1 MVPAAEQHKKTLH
14 SMLAS
19 RLSSLKIP
27 SCSTSSTAD
36 PDLDFSE
43 LFGPAPTS
51 STPTGVF
58 LGDPQVIHNR
68 SHSFVGPSP
77 RFTLSK
83 SLPLHQELDSA
94 SETDDEN
101 EMEEVLDEKSDPIM
115 DTVTNNGLLKVEDSE
130 GVRRIGPGDFEI
142 LRVIGKGAFGKVF
155 QVRKKG
161 STSSG
166 ISDYGDGDGDGDGI
180 FAMKVMRKDTII
192 KNNHVDYMKGERD
205 ILSKVVHPF
214 IVQLRY
220 SFQTKSKL
228 YLILDFINGGHLFY
242 HLYRQ
247 GIFSEDQ
254 AMVYTAEIVSAVSHL
269 HKSGIVHRDLKP
281 ENILMDADGHVML
294 TDFGLAKEIDESSR
308 SNSMCG
314 TTEYM
319 APEILMS
326 KGHNKNADWWSVGI
340 LLYEMLSGQP
350 PFVHSSRKKLQ
361 EKIIKEKVK
370 LPPRLTS
377 EAHSLLKGLL
387 EKEPSKRLGSGP
399 MGGDEI
405 KFHKWFRS
413 INWKKLEARQLQPKF
428 KPDVTGIDC
437 TANFDRCWTA
447 MPPDDSP
454 APTPTAGEFFQ
465 GYTYV
470 APNPWLSSSQ

>member
-1 MVPAAEQHKKTLH
+1 MMLPSADQKKKALH
-14 SMLAS
+14 SILAS
-19 RLSSLKIP
+19 RLSNLKIP
-27 SCSTSSTAD
+27 SCSTSSPAD
-36 PDLDFSE
+36 SDLDFSE
-43 LFGPAPTS
+43 LFGPVAS
-51 STPTGVF
+51 SPSPSALF

-83 SLPLHQELDSA
+83 SLPFQEELV
-94 SETDDEN
+94 SESDDEDEN
-101 EMEEVLDEKSDPIM
+101 EVVEVSASPRDKEVEEVD
-115 DTVTNNGLLKVEDSE
+115 VGL
-130 GVRRIGPGDFEI
+130 GVKNIAEVKKIGPGDFEI
-142 LRVIGKGAFGKVF
+142 LRVIGKGGFGKVF
-155 QVRKKG
+155 QVRKLG
-161 STSSG
+161 LNG
-166 ISDYGDGDGDGDGI
+166 MLNDGDGI

-192 KNNHVDYMKGERD
+192 KNNHVDYMKAERD
-205 ILSKVVHPF
+205 ILTKVVHPF

-269 HKSGIVHRDLKP
+269 HKCGIVHRDLKP
-281 ENILMDADGHVML
+281 ENILMDSDGHVML

-319 APEILMS
+319 APEILLR
-326 KGHNKNADWWSVGI
+326 KGHNKEADWWSVGI
-340 LLYEMLSGQP
+340 LLFEMLTGKP
-350 PFVHSSRKKLQ
+350 PYFHSNRKKLQ
-361 EKIIKEKVK
+361 EKIISERLK
-370 LPPRLTS
+370 LPPRLS
-377 EAHSLLKGLL
+377 GEAHSLLKGLL
-387 EKEPSKRLGSGP
+387 NKDPSKRLGSGP
-399 MGGDEI
+399 KGGDEI
-405 KFHKWFRS
+405 KAHKWFRS
-413 INWKKLEARQLQPKF
+413 INWKKLEARELQPKF
-428 KPDVTGIDC
+428 KPDVTGTDC
-437 TANFDRCWTA
+437 TANFDKCWTT

-454 APTPTAGEFFQ
+454 AATPTSGEFFQ